1 MTESAGANAGISDTG
16 MHVFQTIP
24 EYSQPGQ
31 KIATSSLSKRSKSLN
46 RKTSAE
52 IVQEAKNMLA
62 NTTPAHSSTR
72 SYSSMSTLKFE
83 GTFKGTGKSKLNQSI
98 LTCDL
103 FLGSSCPGG
112 RCELI
117 KLIKFVIMIDWQ
129 CRSLVPWRLA
139 AIINRP
145 PLIIFILMM
154 VALLRLSLVLLE
166 SWNN

>member
-1 MTESAGANAGISDTG
+1 MSESAGANAGISDPV

-24 EYSQPGQ
+24 EYAQPGQ
-31 KIATSSLSKRSKSLN
+31 KIASSSLSKRSKSLN

-83 GTFKGTGKSKLNQSI
+83 GTFKGTGKSELIQSI

-103 FLGSSCPGG
+103 SLGSSCPGG

-117 KLIKFVIMIDWQ
+117 KLIKFVIMIDWK
-129 CRSLVPWRLA
+129 CRSLVPWATCSNNKSTTVNHLHIDDGRA
-139 AIINRP
+139 S
-145 PLIIFILMM
+145 
-154 VALLRLSLVLLE
+154 SLVAVRVLK
-166 SWNN
+166 

>member
-24 EYSQPGQ
+24 EYAQPGQ
-31 KIATSSLSKRSKSLN
+31 KIASSSLSKRSKSLN

-83 GTFKGTGKSKLNQSI
+83 GTFKGTGK
-98 LTCDL
+98 
-103 FLGSSCPGG
+103 
-112 RCELI
+112 
-117 KLIKFVIMIDWQ
+117 
-129 CRSLVPWRLA
+129 
-139 AIINRP
+139 
-145 PLIIFILMM
+145 
-154 VALLRLSLVLLE
+154 
-166 SWNN
+166 